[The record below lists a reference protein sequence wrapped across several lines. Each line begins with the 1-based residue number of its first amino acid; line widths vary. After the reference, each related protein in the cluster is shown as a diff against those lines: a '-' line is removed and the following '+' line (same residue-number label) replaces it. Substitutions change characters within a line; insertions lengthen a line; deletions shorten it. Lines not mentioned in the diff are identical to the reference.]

1 MTELLRTGTQIL
13 KFEADWCQPCKR
25 MQVILDKVIPEIGLI
40 LTRVD
45 VDMAPEMAGQ
55 FKITSFPTL
64 VVLKDGN
71 ETARYDGAASDE
83 RQVTAFIKAAL

>member
-1 MTELLRTGTQIL
+1 MPELLKTGTQLL

-25 MQVILDKVIPEIGLI
+25 MQTILDKIIPGSGQI

-45 VDMAPEMAGQ
+45 VDLAPDLATQ

-64 VVLKDGN
+64 VVLKDGV
-71 ETARYDGAASDE
+71 ETARYTGAASDE
-83 RQVTAFIKAAL
+83 RAVTAFVKDSL